1 VSAGTIN
8 VTDGANQK
16 QDAASL
22 SRDTNNTNGTVSKT
36 PDVQNILSQ
45 QADTMQ
51 AAQAAGQAVAQ
62 GIGEYADRKRDSALD
77 AAEKALKSGDL
88 DGARAALADYQN
100 WKEGGD
106 SRAALQ
112 TAGGAVI
119 GGLGG
124 GSALSALGGAVG
136 AGASSLLAGRTKDVS
151 TAVADGTGSSLLGNI
166 SGNIL
171 AGLGGALIGGSAGAA
186 MASNV
191 SLYNQGND
199 TGEQSA
205 SERAADLA
213 TRLANAVVQTA
224 AHPVDSLNYALGGI
238 FRAPGASGPATDSDV
253 LTGESRS
260 TSPLSQSRTDLM
272 LQGIRNGLS
281 GILFGEGGGPQS
293 PNPGTVAVTESGAAQ
308 AGRSAPVNVAGYG
321 PGNATLS
328 SGNNGGANE
337 NGADTSGGSTDQ
349 ATAGGAT
356 TKGTNVKSPND
367 AMRSNANATGTY
379 VDPLTGQTV
388 STAGTLAA
396 DHIVPQSWIKAQPG
410 FDQLTPEQQG
420 VLLNDPANTQGL
432 PTTFNSSKGAKMP
445 GDWQTYKGEPLDPG
459 YIQDG
464 AQQAE
469 RLRGYITDRIRSML
483 GR

>member
-1 VSAGTIN
+1 MFQNANGDESATTRSAVSAGTIN

-16 QDAASL
+16 QDVASL

-199 TGEQSA
+199 TGE
-205 SERAADLA
+205 R
-213 TRLANAVVQTA
+213 
-224 AHPVDSLNYALGGI
+224 
-238 FRAPGASGPATDSDV
+238 
-253 LTGESRS
+253 
-260 TSPLSQSRTDLM
+260 
-272 LQGIRNGLS
+272 
-281 GILFGEGGGPQS
+281 EGGGF
-293 PNPGTVAVTESGAAQ
+293 
-308 AGRSAPVNVAGYG
+308 GYAIG
-321 PGNATLS
+321 
-328 SGNNGGANE
+328 E
-337 NGADTSGGSTDQ
+337 CRGADGSASG
-349 ATAGGAT
+349 
-356 TKGTNVKSPND
+356 
-367 AMRSNANATGTY
+367 R
-379 VDPLTGQTV
+379 
-388 STAGTLAA
+388 
-396 DHIVPQSWIKAQPG
+396 
-410 FDQLTPEQQG
+410 F
-420 VLLNDPANTQGL
+420 
-432 PTTFNSSKGAKMP
+432 AK
-445 GDWQTYKGEPLDPG
+445 
-459 YIQDG
+459 
-464 AQQAE
+464 
-469 RLRGYITDRIRSML
+469 LRAWRHF
-483 GR
+483 